1 MESGHGPKPKLVVF
15 DLDYTLWP
23 FWVDTH
29 FTPPFHKDSD
39 GNVLDSRQAKILLY
53 PDSKDILKQLN
64 ADGYTIAVASRTSC
78 TAEANNLLEKFDLNK
93 YISHKQIYPGCKK
106 NHFSKF
112 HATTGIKY
120 EDMIFFDDEYRN
132 VSDVSE
138 KGVTCIFVEHG
149 INWKEIKDGFNKFQR
164 NRNRP

>member
-53 PDSKDILKQLN
+53 PDSDDILKQLN
-64 ADGYTIAVASRTSC
+64 ADGYTIAVASRYFS
-78 TAEANNLLEKFDLNK
+78 LLEKSSTLSAD
-93 YISHKQIYPGCKK
+93 SCTQTSSP
-106 NHFSKF
+106 S
-112 HATTGIKY
+112 
-120 EDMIFFDDEYRN
+120 
-132 VSDVSE
+132 
-138 KGVTCIFVEHG
+138 
-149 INWKEIKDGFNKFQR
+149 DGFFTGV
-164 NRNRP
+164 